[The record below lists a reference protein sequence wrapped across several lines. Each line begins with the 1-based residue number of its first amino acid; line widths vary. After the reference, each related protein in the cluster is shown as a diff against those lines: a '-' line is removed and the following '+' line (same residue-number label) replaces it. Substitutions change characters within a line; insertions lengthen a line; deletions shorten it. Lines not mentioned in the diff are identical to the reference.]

1 MFVGNLSFK
10 TTKDDLIEVL
20 APVGQP
26 LDVFLPLD
34 RATNKPRGFAF
45 VEFAEEDE
53 LERAIALL
61 NGREVGGRVLRAN
74 RAEDRPRRN
83 GVPAGS
89 RAGGPRSNGN
99 SRAPRL
105 GPRGDNGWPPD
116 RPDASA
122 IFFDPDDGRISRPKG
137 SRRNLRARKRS
148 L

>member
-10 TTKDDLIEVL
+10 TTKDELVEVL

-26 LDVFLPLD
+26 VDVFLPLD

-45 VEFAEEDE
+45 VEFAEEEE

-74 RAEDRPRRN
+74 RAEDRPRRI
-83 GVPAGS
+83 GGP
-89 RAGGPRSNGN
+89 GGPRS
-99 SRAPRL
+99 A
-105 GPRGDNGWPPD
+105 GPRPGGPPRSPRSGARGDGGWAPEGLDP
-116 RPDASA
+116 SA
-122 IFFDPDDGRISRPKG
+122 IFFDPDDGRVSRPKG